1 MKFIFILLNFFYI
14 NLVFAGTYKVE
25 AYMESQI
32 SGDTKLPDNRTY
44 RTFSLDGMW
53 KDSLGDIGVI
63 EAFGKVESLSG
74 EPNLEVMAI
83 QTNEDGDK
91 LWGIYRRDSTDVQ
104 VGGGGSS
111 IFLAGT
117 GKFKFLVN
125 YECKFVARYLN
136 NRNFTVI
143 KCDIPDEILQKVIEY
158 KKN

>member
-1 MKFIFILLNFFYI
+1 
-14 NLVFAGTYKVE
+14 
-25 AYMESQI
+25 
-32 SGDTKLPDNRTY
+32 
-44 RTFSLDGMW
+44 
-53 KDSLGDIGVI
+53 
-63 EAFGKVESLSG
+63 
-74 EPNLEVMAI
+74 MAI

-91 LWGIYRRDSTDVQ
+91 LWSIYSRDSTDVQ

-125 YECKFVARYLN
+125 YECKCIARYLN

-143 KCDIPDEILQKVIEY
+143 KCDIPDEILQKVIEC